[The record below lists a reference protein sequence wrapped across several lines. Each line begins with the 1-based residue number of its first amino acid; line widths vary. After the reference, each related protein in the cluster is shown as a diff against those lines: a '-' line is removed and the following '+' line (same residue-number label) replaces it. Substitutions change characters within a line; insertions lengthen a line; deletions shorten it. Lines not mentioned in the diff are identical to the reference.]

1 MATSKPQKDEDGA
14 STAKAPASRSV
25 FVLQKNHGLIKQGRA
40 SQFFAA
46 GTEFDPAKD
55 GELISALAQSGA
67 LIEQK

>member
-1 MATSKPQKDEDGA
+1 MARPKQDTPD
-14 STAKAPASRSV
+14 TAEQIQERPR
-25 FVLQKNHGLIKQGRA
+25 FVLVKNHGLTVRGRA
-40 SQFFAA
+40 SQFFSA